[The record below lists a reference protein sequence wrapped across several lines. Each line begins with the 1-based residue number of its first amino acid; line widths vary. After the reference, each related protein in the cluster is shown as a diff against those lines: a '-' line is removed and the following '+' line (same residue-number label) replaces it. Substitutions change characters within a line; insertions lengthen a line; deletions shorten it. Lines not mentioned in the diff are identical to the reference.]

1 MRRMHIDGRGTRN
14 EVSGSMMESLQ
25 CGRFAAVITMLVVAV
40 ISTPVNTRAGNM
52 IPRFQ
57 DYPAVKIFTGNN
69 APLILSGES
78 RKFRTRLRAA
88 ANQRPNF
95 AGHYILTT
103 WGCGMKCLMGAVID
117 SKTGKVHQIPFTL
130 CCWGDDADEHFEPIE
145 FRLDS
150 RLIIF
155 NGVRNEKDGDEGR
168 HFYLLENNRFKQLTC
183 KEQ

>member
-1 MRRMHIDGRGTRN
+1 
-14 EVSGSMMESLQ
+14 MMGSLQ
-25 CGRFAAVITMLVVAV
+25 CGRIATLITMLVVAV
-40 ISTPVNTRAGNM
+40 ISSPVNTRAGNM
-52 IPRFQ
+52 IPGFQ
-57 DYPAVKIFTGNN
+57 DYPAEGIFTGKN

-78 RKFRTRLRAA
+78 RMFRTRLRAA
-88 ANQRPNF
+88 ASQRPNF

-103 WGCGMKCLMGAVID
+103 WGCGMGCLMGAVID
-117 SKTGKVHQIPFTL
+117 SKTGKVYQIPFTL

-155 NGVRNEKDGDEGR
+155 NGVRNETDGDKGR
-168 HFYLLENNRFKQLTC
+168 HFYVFENNRFKQLTC